1 LNFFPTEQFT
11 DSLPH
16 FRGGIESVGKGHNL
30 AGLRVALA
38 DEARN
43 AIHQDRCLPGPRA
56 GHHEHGPMHMLDGL
70 ALAIIGNKRRRARSG
85 LQNRHWR
92 QNTTCKD
99 EEKDD

>member
-1 LNFFPTEQFT
+1 
-11 DSLPH
+11 
-16 FRGGIESVGKGHNL
+16 
-30 AGLRVALA
+30 
-38 DEARN
+38 
-43 AIHQDRCLPGPRA
+43 
-56 GHHEHGPMHMLDGL
+56 MHMLDGL